1 MKAKLVRENLFES
14 KDQQLFSETNSFGEK
29 RAMNLV
35 KRYLPFL
42 KITFD
47 DLGDRE
53 IGGNTSYSDD
63 EIYEIWDQ
71 LSVKTGNVPNVVETQ

>member
-1 MKAKLVRENLFES
+1 
-14 KDQQLFSETNSFGEK
+14 
-29 RAMNLV
+29 MNLV

-71 LSVKTGNVPNVVETQ
+71 LSVKTGNVPNVVET